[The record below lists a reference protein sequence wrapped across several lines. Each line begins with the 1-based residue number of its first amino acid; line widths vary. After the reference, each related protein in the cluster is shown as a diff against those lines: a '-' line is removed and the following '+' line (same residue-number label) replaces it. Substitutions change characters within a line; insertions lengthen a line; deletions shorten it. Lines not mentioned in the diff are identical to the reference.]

1 MRWKIILTGWV
12 LVLSVMN
19 TVAQVAF
26 ESAKDAVANM
36 RIGWNLGNTLDSNS
50 GETNN
55 MWIEAWSSR
64 TPKDYETAWG
74 QPQATRELIHMFKEA
89 GFNAIRVPVTW
100 YPHYGTL
107 NNVSTR
113 WDQSKWTGYTLNS
126 TWLNRVK
133 QVVGYVLDEGMY
145 CILNVHHD
153 TGTHSAA
160 WIRADEENY
169 EAYSERYEKLWTALA
184 NSFKDYDEHLLFE
197 GYNEMTDKYGSW
209 CYASFNAP
217 NGYSMKDA
225 NAAYN
230 AVNSYA
236 QSFVTAVRATG
247 GNNATRNLIVNTYA
261 ACDGHGTWS
270 SHLLD
275 PLKNMKLP
283 ADDTEGHLIFQ
294 VHSYWDTNNYNST
307 MRSEITSMFANLST
321 YLGKN
326 APVIIGEWGGSS
338 EKFDY
343 ANETMRNK
351 LVDFA
356 NYFIQKAKAKNMS
369 TFYWMGLS
377 DAKDR
382 SVPKWS
388 QPELLDA
395 IVKGYYG
402 EYGYVDAIPSAKD
415 RPHNSESYTLSGIS
429 APASSQGIVIKNGK
443 KVLSGR

>member
-1 MRWKIILTGWV
+1 MRCKIILTG
-12 LVLSVMN
+12 LMLALSVMN

-402 EYGYVDAIPSAKD
+402 EDGYVDAIPSAKD
-415 RPHNSESYTLSGIS
+415 RPHNSESYTLSGIP